1 MQLSKESIKV
11 LDKAKQLAR
20 ALNHKFAGSEHIL
33 ISLLSCSKTVKD
45 LLAEVDLDSESL
57 YKLSLAILKETKM
70 APGEEDEK
78 VQDVT
83 LSPRAN
89 RVITVA
95 AAFSTEIG
103 EEQIEPICIFIGI
116 LDELSGMCT
125 YLFEQLNINT
135 ESLRHIIG
143 EMVGVESEPQKKFKA
158 KPPPTSTPMPPPTMY
173 NQGAGNDG
181 GGGDEEENPLE
192 QFTIDLTR
200 KALEGRLEPVVGRQ
214 KELDR
219 IVEVL
224 TRKTKNNPLLIGEPG
239 VGKTAVVEG
248 LASRVITND
257 IPDSLLHKRI
267 LQLDVNAL
275 VAGTIYRG
283 QFEERLKKLI
293 DILKASPECILFIDE
308 IHTIMGA
315 GAVSNSMDISNIIK
329 PELARG
335 EISCIG
341 VTTINKYIEAI
352 QPEGAFN
359 RRFQK
364 INIAEPSQDEVFE
377 ILKGI
382 RSGYELHHKVKYSNP
397 TLKEIISK
405 CARYL
410 PDKRF
415 PDKAIDVLD
424 ELGARERYKLF
435 KEFFFINPKIE
446 EQILDIVSRKDRAQ
460 RAGDTELL
468 AALIHEEDEI
478 NQELNLTVNAWIK
491 MEKKSVRISKEIVN
505 EYFSHVTKIPVSAIA
520 ADENRKLKY
529 LEKDINKQIV
539 GQADAVRALAKTIKR
554 ARLSLHSPNRPVGVF
569 LFLGPTGVGKT
580 YSARVLN
587 ELLFGTKDSVIQV
600 NMSEMMEEHSVSKM
614 IGAPP
619 GYVGYDTDTSDS
631 FTNKVK
637 ENPYSVVL
645 LDEIE
650 KAHPSILQV
659 FLQIFEDG
667 FCKDSKGRRIDF
679 RNTYIIMTSNI
690 GSGIIEKNTTVGFG
704 AALQDDNVETDYK
717 IKKELTKHMAPELI
731 NRIDDIIIYHA
742 LTKKQLAAVT
752 KLELTE
758 LKKTIRKQI
767 KIKLTYSP
775 EVLPWVVEQ
784 SYEEKYGARPIK
796 RYINKTLLDGIADA
810 YLNNTTA
817 RAVHL
822 EIIDDELKYTCE

>member
-1 MQLSKESIKV
+1 MDLSKESIIV
-11 LDKAKQLAR
+11 INKAKQLAK

-33 ISLLSCSKTVKD
+33 ISLLSCSDSVKSV
-45 LLAEVDLDSESL
+45 LGEVDLDSESL
-57 YKLSLAILKETKM
+57 YKLSLSILKETKM
-70 APGEEDEK
+70 APGEDSEQVET
-78 VQDVT
+78 VT

-95 AAFSTEIG
+95 AAFASEISL
-103 EEQIEPICIFIGI
+103 EQIEPICIFLGI
-116 LDELSGMCT
+116 LDELSGMCN

-135 ESLRHIIG
+135 ESLRIIIG
-143 EMVGVESEPQKKFKA
+143 EMLGVESEPQQRFKA
-158 KPPPTSTPMPPPTMY
+158 NPPPTSNPMPPPTMY
-173 NQGAGNDG
+173 NPPPQSQGES
-181 GGGDEEENPLE
+181 EEENPLE

-200 KALEGRLEPVVGRQ
+200 KALEGRIDPVVGRE

-219 IVEVL
+219 IIEVL

-248 LASRVITND
+248 LASRVISND

-293 DILKASPECILFIDE
+293 ETLKVSPECILFIDE

-364 INIAEPSQDEVFE
+364 INIDEPNHDEVLQ

-382 RSGYELHHKVKYSNP
+382 RGGYESHHKVKYNNT
-397 TLKEIISK
+397 TLQEIITK

-435 KEFFFINPKIE
+435 KEFFFINPTIE
-446 EQILDIVSRKDRAQ
+446 AQIIDIVTRKDKAQ
-460 RAGDTELL
+460 KAGDTELL
-468 AALIHEEDEI
+468 QELIQEEDEI
-478 NQELNLTVNAWIK
+478 NQELNLTVSAWIK
-491 MEKKSVRISKEIVN
+491 MENKSVRITKEIVN
-505 EYFSHVTKIPVSAIA
+505 EYFSYLTKIPVSALA

-529 LEKDINKQIV
+529 LEDDINKYIV
-539 GQADAVRALAKTIKR
+539 GQDEAVKALAKTIKR

-580 YSARVLN
+580 YSARILN
-587 ELLFGTKDSVIQV
+587 ELLLGTRDSVIQV

-614 IGAPP
+614 VGAPP
-619 GYVGYDTDTSDS
+619 GYVGYDNDTSDS

-650 KAHPSILQV
+650 KAHPSILQI

-667 FCKDSKGRRIDF
+667 FCKDSKGRMIDF
-679 RNTYIIMTSNI
+679 RQTYIIMTSNI

-704 AALQDDNVETDYK
+704 TAFQDDNVETDYK
-717 IKKELTKHMAPELI
+717 IKQELTKHMAPELI
-731 NRIDDIIIYHA
+731 NRIDDIIIYHG
-742 LTKKQLAAVT
+742 LKKKELVSIT
-752 KLELTE
+752 RLEMAE

-767 KIKLTYSP
+767 KVKLTYKTD
-775 EVLPWVVEQ
+775 VLSWIVDQ

-796 RYINKTLLDGIADA
+796 RYINKNILDGIADT

-817 RAVHL
+817 KQIKL
-822 EIIDDELKYTCE
+822 EIVDDALQYTCE